1 MTTEHQAPLK
11 VLLVIGAVLTASGIM
26 RLIVQWPDH
35 HVNGVVSLIL
45 GLAAFATSA
54 WLRQRNR
61 DS

>member
-1 MTTEHQAPLK
+1 MMTEYQTLLK
-11 VLLVIGAVLTASGIM
+11 VLLVVGAVLTASGIV
-26 RLIVQWPDH
+26 RLIVQWPGR
-35 HVNGVVSLIL
+35 VNGVVSLTL